1 MKIPASDW
9 TEYTIRSRKFNAS
22 ATNWVR
28 VSSRPQNSLKLLIN
42 YLILFSLFL
51 GGGGY
56 SVLKGENRHRSL
68 LKHKTNVIRGSCF
81 CGKISKLF
89 LEQWTFF
96 FTCQNSS
103 TWPCVK
109 YYYLFMQVAILIA
122 GWISCHKTWNDLA
135 LWLSFTYSC
144 NSPFS

>member
-1 MKIPASDW
+1 MKIPDSDW

-22 ATNWVR
+22 ATSWVR

-42 YLILFSLFL
+42 YLILFFL
-51 GGGGY
+51 SFFFFGIQY
-56 SVLKGENRHRSL
+56 WKEKNRH
-68 LKHKTNVIRGSCF
+68 KCHKR
-81 CGKISKLF
+81 KLF
-89 LEQWTFF
+89 LWENIKIIFRTMNFF

-144 NSPFS
+144 NSSFS